1 MGVGVD
7 CKRAISCRSQGL
19 GGLNEQYQGNW
30 RNFAC
35 PFQNNKS
42 SFSFLFLNERQGMKF
57 QAFPKLLH
65 VLCATSGRVRRYQI
79 TPHLPGASKSNPLS
93 LPLSLR
99 ARGNIVG
106 SKRLSGAVAAS
117 TVNYRVVV
125 P

>member
-35 PFQNNKS
+35 PFQNIKS

-57 QAFPKLLH
+57 QAFPKLCNLRACSSISNH
-65 VLCATSGRVRRYQI
+65 SASASGLKKQS
-79 TPHLPGASKSNPLS
+79 PPSLS
-93 LPLSLR
+93 VC

-117 TVNYRVVV
+117 TANYRVVV